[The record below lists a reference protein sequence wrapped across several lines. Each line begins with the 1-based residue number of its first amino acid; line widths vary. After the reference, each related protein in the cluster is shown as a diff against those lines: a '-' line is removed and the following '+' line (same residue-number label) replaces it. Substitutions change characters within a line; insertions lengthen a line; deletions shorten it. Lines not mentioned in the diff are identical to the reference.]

1 MNGVT
6 FGNLE
11 SSRPTQFVEEDV
23 IDPTR
28 IAVTV
33 HYIISEAEAGKL
45 GHVKLN
51 RILWYAD
58 LEYYRWHGIS
68 ITGLRQYTRTSMGP
82 MYRDISR
89 AVRWLA
95 REGKVIERTVRADC
109 VRREMVS
116 IAPPD
121 VSFFTDEQI
130 AILTQATKVI
140 APLTAIQIWKMNS
153 DDRLLQQVKNGE
165 VMPVATAALM
175 TPPLASME
183 PRQAA

>member
-1 MNGVT
+1 MDST
-6 FGNLE
+6 AFGNLE
-11 SSRPTQFVEEDV
+11 SSVPTQLVEDGA
-23 IDPTR
+23 IDSTR
-28 IAVTV
+28 IAHAV

-68 ITGLRQYTRTSMGP
+68 ITGLRQYSRTSQGP
-82 MYRDISR
+82 MSRDISR

-95 REGKVIERTVRADC
+95 REGKVIEPTVSADS

-116 IAPPD
+116 MASPD

-130 AILTQATKVI
+130 AILGRATKVI
-140 APLTAIQIWKMNS
+140 APLTASQIWKMNS

-165 VMPVATAALM
+165 TMPVATAALM